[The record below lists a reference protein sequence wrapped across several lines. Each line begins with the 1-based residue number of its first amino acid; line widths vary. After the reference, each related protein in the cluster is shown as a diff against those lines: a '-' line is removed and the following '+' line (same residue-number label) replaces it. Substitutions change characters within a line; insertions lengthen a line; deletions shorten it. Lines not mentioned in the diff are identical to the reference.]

1 MTAAISSSTRRFSAL
16 PSAVARRSMLALVVL
31 AVALMSSAPARA
43 AVPMCSDD
51 GRSVVAPPII
61 LPWRVLTLEAPK
73 PCPPSDMLVLFG
85 SVPAEQQRG
94 PSSPPTPEPL
104 RAVPVRACDLPAPP
118 ASREPLTSLDRP
130 TSLELV
136 TGVYRPPRR

>member
-1 MTAAISSSTRRFSAL
+1 MTATFSSSTPRFSAL
-16 PSAVARRSMLALVVL
+16 PSVVARRWVLTLVVL
-31 AVALMSSAPARA
+31 AVALVSSAPARA
-43 AVPMCSDD
+43 AVPMCSED

-61 LPWRVLTLEAPK
+61 LPWRVLTLDAPK

-85 SVPAEQQRG
+85 SVPTEQQRG

-118 ASREPLTSLDRP
+118 AAREPLISLDRP
-130 TSLELV
+130 ASFELV